1 MKLFIHSVAA
11 ETTASTIE
19 NNFRDT
25 FGAEVLARRS
35 DPVKTPSG
43 KWIRSVV
50 IEVTESS
57 RELNRFVDQIRIHR
71 FNSFYA
77 NKTEYVVAIHN
88 GSLSSS
94 APTTAP
100 TTRIPPRIVF

>member
-35 DPVKTPSG
+35 DAVKAPSG

-88 GSLSSS
+88 GSLSS

>member
-1 MKLFIHSVAA
+1 MKLFIHSVSVD
-11 ETTASTIE
+11 TTTTTIE
-19 NNFRDT
+19 ENFRDT

-35 DPVKTPSG
+35 SPIKAPSG
-43 KWIRSVV
+43 KWICSVV

-57 RELNRFVDQIRIHR
+57 RELNRFIEQIRIHR

-88 GSLSSS
+88 GSSS
-94 APTTAP
+94 PTTAP
-100 TTRIPPRIVF
+100 VTRITPRIVF